1 MDIKMKFY
9 FIINNNI
16 LFLEEMLLN
25 FYIFMY
31 VCKFIIICVNN
42 K

>member
-1 MDIKMKFY
+1 MKFY